1 MCSFCSIQLES
12 SSTEASMAQEDTE
25 QWLKELMAVIKA
37 GHTQRV
43 GELLA
48 AGFDINRVEEDE
60 RMSPLSLACQ
70 SGNVE
75 IAKML
80 LEHGADVN
88 VPGPDGQMA
97 LHHLCSAEEWKPELA
112 ELGELLIAHGA
123 SLDAADNTGATP
135 VLKACEVESH
145 RLVQAL
151 CSAGCDVNIPTVNGD
166 SPIQV
171 ACKSSELWFSWYCR
185 PEHAT
190 AAKGTSDRERD
201 PRCFPPII
209 IAKTL
214 LQAGADPKEATL
226 LPAAVQFG
234 AVGIV
239 KEFLQ
244 LGMDV
249 NRLDDN
255 QRTPLGCACTS
266 ASSSLSLVQL
276 LLEHGADVNKG
287 GGWRKH
293 KPLIFAYVHNSVDK
307 IRLLLSYG
315 AKITAEE
322 MSELVSLSLSKSIL
336 GNPEV
341 IGPTS
346 KELLSWRLLLKA
358 GSRPL
363 VQGTL
368 ATKVHQ
374 LSMCSSY
381 SQISPWI
388 HTLLNPL
395 LSLKDI
401 CRITVRR
408 HLPISIDS
416 SIEQLPLPRSL
427 KNFLMFKE
435 FSIQE
440 REL

>member
-1 MCSFCSIQLES
+1 
-12 SSTEASMAQEDTE
+12 
-25 QWLKELMAVIKA
+25 
-37 GHTQRV
+37 
-43 GELLA
+43 
-48 AGFDINRVEEDE
+48 
-60 RMSPLSLACQ
+60 
-70 SGNVE
+70 
-75 IAKML
+75 
-80 LEHGADVN
+80 
-88 VPGPDGQMA
+88 
-97 LHHLCSAEEWKPELA
+97 
-112 ELGELLIAHGA
+112 
-123 SLDAADNTGATP
+123 
-135 VLKACEVESH
+135 
-145 RLVQAL
+145 
-151 CSAGCDVNIPTVNGD
+151 
-166 SPIQV
+166 
-171 ACKSSELWFSWYCR
+171 
-185 PEHAT
+185 
-190 AAKGTSDRERD
+190 
-201 PRCFPPII
+201 
-209 IAKTL
+209 
-214 LQAGADPKEATL
+214 
-226 LPAAVQFG
+226 
-234 AVGIV
+234 
-239 KEFLQ
+239 
-244 LGMDV
+244 MDV

-435 FSIQE
+435 FSVQE